1 MNKAIRLM
9 LGGLLAG
16 CGPATPAVP
25 VSAVQ
30 AQPSAAVPTKPAE
43 PAEAPQRC
51 ELPPSFKVSLGAGKA
66 AIDGKPIANLPKGET
81 FSEPLWKA
89 LQPCESTTGVGRF
102 ALELASDAQT
112 GQLQALLRDL
122 HAANFSTVELTS
134 GTGSPTFTVDAPV
147 PSPGSK
153 PGTGRWIS
161 VVQKEK
167 GFEVAEVRREAD
179 EKKSLMVGRENAA
192 DESVLTSWV
201 QAICTASTPCDGALI
216 ELRWETP
223 ASLIVQI
230 VQKLGPA
237 AAKGQLPRVAISSTP
252 PQEPPQRNYDLW
264 NVAGVLAPPVIQ
276 KVVRNS
282 FDVFRRCYEAGL
294 KRDPKLEGKVLVR
307 FVIGRDGRVS
317 DFKDGGS
324 DIPDK
329 AVSACVVSG
338 FGGLTFPPPKG
349 GIVTVVYPIMFAPG
363 GK

>member
-66 AIDGKPIANLPKGET
+66 AIDGKPIADYQPKAHS

-89 LQPCESTTGVGRF
+89 LQPCESTTGVGRY
-102 ALELASDAQT
+102 ALELAGDAQT
-112 GQLQALLRDL
+112 GQLAALLREL
-122 HAANFSTVELTS
+122 HSANFSTVELTS
-134 GTGSPTFTVDAPV
+134 GTGAPTFTVDAPA
-147 PSPGSK
+147 PSPGTK

-167 GFEVAEVRREAD
+167 DFEVAEVRREAD
-179 EKKSLMVGRENAA
+179 EKKSLMVGRENAS
-192 DESVLTSWV
+192 DESVLASWV
-201 QAICTASTPCDGALI
+201 QATCTASTPCDGALI
-216 ELRWETP
+216 ELRQETP
-223 ASLIVQI
+223 ASLIAQI
-230 VQKLGPA
+230 VQKLSPA
-237 AAKGQLPRVAISSTP
+237 APKGQLPRIVISSTP

-264 NVAGVLAPPVIQ
+264 NVAGVLAPTVIQ

-282 FDVFRRCYEAGL
+282 FDVFRTCYEAGL
-294 KRDPKLEGKVLVR
+294 KRDPKLQGKVLVR

-338 FGGLTFPPPKG
+338 FRGLTFPPPKG
-349 GIVTVVYPIMFAPG
+349 GIVTVMYPIAFSPG
-363 GK
+363 